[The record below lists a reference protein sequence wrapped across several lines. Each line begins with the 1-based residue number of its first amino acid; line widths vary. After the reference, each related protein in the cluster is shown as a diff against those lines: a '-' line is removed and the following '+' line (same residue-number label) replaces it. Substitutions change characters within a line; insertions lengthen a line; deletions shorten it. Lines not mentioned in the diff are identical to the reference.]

1 MTVIV
6 CLDNANG
13 MMFNHRRQSR
23 DANVVKDILK
33 TINGASLL
41 IAPYSE
47 PLFSQAE
54 YSVSVSDS
62 FLIDA
67 GAEDYCFVENTSVA
81 EFKEKISQ
89 LVIYKWNRDYPADFY
104 FDIDYHLDTH
114 GQSGIAMPTSAHR
127 TIKVP
132 ASWSTP
138 SPDIAV
144 LAFRHFPGRS
154 GRQGCLR

>member
-54 YSVSVSDS
+54 CSVSISNS
-62 FLIDA
+62 FLADA
-67 GAEDYCFVENTSVA
+67 DAKDYCFVENTSVA
-81 EFKEKISQ
+81 QFKEKISK
-89 LVIYKWNRDYPADFY
+89 LVIYKWNRDYPQIF
-104 FDIDYHLDTH
+104 ILTLTTQTITSSKPHLTL
-114 GQSGIAMPTSAHR
+114 SAPL
-127 TIKVP
+127 TK
-132 ASWSTP
+132 
-138 SPDIAV
+138 
-144 LAFRHFPGRS
+144 RS
-154 GRQGCLR
+154 RKRCMSDEPLF

>member
-54 YSVSVSDS
+54 CSVSISDS
-62 FLIDA
+62 FLADA
-67 GAEDYCFVENTSVA
+67 DAKDYCFVENTSVNGT
-81 EFKEKISQ
+81 EITPQIFILTLTTQTITSSK
-89 LVIYKWNRDYPADFY
+89 P
-104 FDIDYHLDTH
+104 HLTL
-114 GQSGIAMPTSAHR
+114 SAPL
-127 TIKVP
+127 TK
-132 ASWSTP
+132 
-138 SPDIAV
+138 
-144 LAFRHFPGRS
+144 RS
-154 GRQGCLR
+154 RKRCMSDEPLF

>member
-47 PLFSQAE
+47 SLFSQAE
-54 YSVSVSDS
+54 CSVSISES
-62 FLIDA
+62 FLADA
-67 GAEDYCFVENTSVA
+67 DVYGFAQPDRFSNMLSVA
-81 EFKEKISQ
+81 T
-89 LVIYKWNRDYPADFY
+89 A
-104 FDIDYHLDTH
+104 FDL
-114 GQSGIAMPTSAHR
+114 GRLLSSKKRFQ
-127 TIKVP
+127 
-132 ASWSTP
+132 SWSFINGTEITRQISILTLTTQAITSSKLRLTLVAP
-138 SPDIAV
+138 
-144 LAFRHFPGRS
+144 LTKRS
-154 GRQGCLR
+154 RKRCMSDEPLF

>member
-54 YSVSVSDS
+54 CSVSISDS
-62 FLIDA
+62 FLADA
-67 GAEDYCFVENTSVA
+67 DAKDYCFVENTSVA
-81 EFKEKISQ
+81 TVYKGNIIKNLIMDCQSYTKYRPNETTGGIFVSWRRKEE
-89 LVIYKWNRDYPADFY
+89 L
-104 FDIDYHLDTH
+104 
-114 GQSGIAMPTSAHR
+114 PTGA
-127 TIKVP
+127 
-132 ASWSTP
+132 
-138 SPDIAV
+138 
-144 LAFRHFPGRS
+144 
-154 GRQGCLR
+154 

>member
-47 PLFSQAE
+47 SLFSQAE
-54 YSVSVSDS
+54 CSVSISES
-62 FLIDA
+62 FLADA
-67 GAEDYCFVENTSVA
+67 DAKDYCFVENTSVA
-81 EFKEKISQ
+81 EFKEKISR

-104 FDIDYHLDTH
+104 FDIDYASDYKLETTLDF
-114 GQSGIAMPTSAHR
+114 
-127 TIKVP
+127 
-132 ASWSTP
+132 ASCVIRSTP
-138 SPDIAV
+138 PST
-144 LAFRHFPGRS
+144 RS
-154 GRQGCLR
+154 EAYSSALCSSG

>member
-54 YSVSVSDS
+54 CSVSISDS
-62 FLIDA
+62 QRIQSDHTKRRHTINQYIVIIVFDLAQIASQNGFTAHCGHKHHFHSRQLDVGREQIDIFLVMQNA
-67 GAEDYCFVENTSVA
+67 
-81 EFKEKISQ
+81 
-89 LVIYKWNRDYPADFY
+89 
-104 FDIDYHLDTH
+104 
-114 GQSGIAMPTSAHR
+114 
-127 TIKVP
+127 
-132 ASWSTP
+132 ASWVCMIFT
-138 SPDIAV
+138 DN
-144 LAFRHFPGRS
+144 PG
-154 GRQGCLR
+154 

>member
-6 CLDNANG
+6 SLDNANG

-54 YSVSVSDS
+54 YSVS
-62 FLIDA
+62 LLK
-67 GAEDYCFVENTSVA
+67 TH
-81 EFKEKISQ
+81 Q
-89 LVIYKWNRDYPADFY
+89 LLSSKKKS
-104 FDIDYHLDTH
+104 H
-114 GQSGIAMPTSAHR
+114 
-127 TIKVP
+127 
-132 ASWSTP
+132 SWSFINGTGITP
-138 SPDIAV
+138 QISILTLTMQTITSLKLRLTSLVPPTK
-144 LAFRHFPGRS
+144 RSRGRYMS
-154 GRQGCLR
+154 DEPLF

>member
-41 IAPYSE
+41 IAPYSK
-47 PLFSQAE
+47 PLFSHAE

-81 EFKEKISQ
+81 EFKEKIAQ

-104 FDIDYHLDTH
+104 FDIDYANDYELETTLDFI
-114 GQSGIAMPTSAHR
+114 GTSHEKITR
-127 TIKVP
+127 EVY
-132 ASWSTP
+132 
-138 SPDIAV
+138 V
-144 LAFRHFPGRS
+144 R
-154 GRQGCLR
+154 

>member
-47 PLFSQAE
+47 SLFSQAE
-54 YSVSVSDS
+54 CSVSNSES
-62 FLIDA
+62 FLADA
-67 GAEDYCFVENTSVA
+67 DAKDYCFVENTSVA
-81 EFKEKISQ
+81 EFKEKISR

-104 FDIDYHLDTH
+104 FDIDYASDYKLETTLDF
-114 GQSGIAMPTSAHR
+114 GGTSHEKITKEVYVR
-127 TIKVP
+127 
-132 ASWSTP
+132 
-138 SPDIAV
+138 
-144 LAFRHFPGRS
+144 
-154 GRQGCLR
+154 

>member
-54 YSVSVSDS
+54 CSVSVSDS

-81 EFKEKISQ
+81 EFKEKISK
-89 LVIYKWNRDYPADFY
+89 LVIYKWNRDYPADFH
-104 FDIDYHLDTH
+104 FDIDYAND
-114 GQSGIAMPTSAHR
+114 
-127 TIKVP
+127 
-132 ASWSTP
+132 
-138 SPDIAV
+138 
-144 LAFRHFPGRS
+144 
-154 GRQGCLR
+154 

>member
-47 PLFSQAE
+47 SLFSQAE
-54 YSVSVSDS
+54 CSVSISES
-62 FLIDA
+62 FLADA
-67 GAEDYCFVENTSVA
+67 DAKDYCFVENTSVA
-81 EFKEKISQ
+81 EFKEKISR
-89 LVIYKWNRDYPADFY
+89 LVISILTLTTQA
-104 FDIDYHLDTH
+104 I
-114 GQSGIAMPTSAHR
+114 TSSKLRLTLVAPL
-127 TIKVP
+127 TK
-132 ASWSTP
+132 
-138 SPDIAV
+138 
-144 LAFRHFPGRS
+144 RS
-154 GRQGCLR
+154 RKRCMSDEPLF

>member
-81 EFKEKISQ
+81 EFKEKISK
-89 LVIYKWNRDYPADFY
+89 LIIYKWNRDYPADFF
-104 FDIDYHLDTH
+104 FDIDYANDYRLETTLDF
-114 GQSGIAMPTSAHR
+114 GGTSHEKITKEVYVR
-127 TIKVP
+127 
-132 ASWSTP
+132 
-138 SPDIAV
+138 
-144 LAFRHFPGRS
+144 
-154 GRQGCLR
+154 

>member
-23 DANVVKDILK
+23 DANVVNDILK
-33 TINGASLL
+33 TIKGTSLL

-54 YSVSVSDS
+54 CSVSVSDS
-62 FLIDA
+62 FLVYA

-81 EFKEKISQ
+81 EFKEKISK

-104 FDIDYHLDTH
+104 FDIDYANDYKLETTLDFV
-114 GQSGIAMPTSAHR
+114 GTSHEKITKEVYVR
-127 TIKVP
+127 
-132 ASWSTP
+132 
-138 SPDIAV
+138 
-144 LAFRHFPGRS
+144 
-154 GRQGCLR
+154 

>member
-47 PLFSQAE
+47 SLFSQAE
-54 YSVSVSDS
+54 CSVSISES
-62 FLIDA
+62 FLADA
-67 GAEDYCFVENTSVA
+67 DAKDYCFVENTSVA
-81 EFKEKISQ
+81 EFKEKISR
-89 LVIYKWNRDYPADFY
+89 LVIYKWNRDYPADT
-104 FDIDYHLDTH
+104 ILTLTTQTITSSKPHLTL
-114 GQSGIAMPTSAHR
+114 SAPL
-127 TIKVP
+127 TK
-132 ASWSTP
+132 
-138 SPDIAV
+138 
-144 LAFRHFPGRS
+144 RS
-154 GRQGCLR
+154 RKRCMSDEPLF

>member
-23 DANVVKDILK
+23 DANVVKDVLK

-54 YSVSVSDS
+54 CSVSISDS
-62 FLIDA
+62 FLADA
-67 GAEDYCFVENTSVA
+67 DAKDYCFVDLKTHLLQSS
-81 EFKEKISQ
+81 KKRSQ
-89 LVIYKWNRDYPADFY
+89 
-104 FDIDYHLDTH
+104 
-114 GQSGIAMPTSAHR
+114 
-127 TIKVP
+127 
-132 ASWSTP
+132 SWSFINGTEITP
-138 SPDIAV
+138 QIFILTLTTQTITSSKPHLTLSAP
-144 LAFRHFPGRS
+144 LTKRS
-154 GRQGCLR
+154 RKRCMSDEPLF

>member
-47 PLFSQAE
+47 SLFSQAE
-54 YSVSVSDS
+54 CSVSISESRWSGMVSDQ
-62 FLIDA
+62 FLRVMASWMQLI
-67 GAEDYCFVENTSVA
+67 GASGDTGQSVA
-81 EFKEKISQ
+81 K
-89 LVIYKWNRDYPADFY
+89 
-104 FDIDYHLDTH
+104 
-114 GQSGIAMPTSAHR
+114 
-127 TIKVP
+127 TILAPV
-132 ASWSTP
+132 ST
-138 SPDIAV
+138 
-144 LAFRHFPGRS
+144 RS
-154 GRQGCLR
+154 RQGKQYCQRASPTQEI